1 MTARTRT
8 TALAALLGTLAT
20 IALAIP
26 PADAADTP
34 ATADLV
40 GEWQGT
46 LAVGDA
52 RLRLV
57 VHLQES
63 DDGTLEATLD
73 SPDQGATGIPVE
85 RVTVDGAAIT
95 LDVTA
100 IRAVYAGILTADRNV
115 IEGEWR
121 QSGMTLPLTVAR
133 VEE

>member
-26 PADAADTP
+26 PADAADSP
-34 ATADLV
+34 AKPDLV

-63 DDGTLEATLD
+63 DDGTLGATLD

-85 RVTVDGAAIT
+85 RVTSARRRVGEHAREAALWTAPAT
-95 LDVTA
+95 LA
-100 IRAVYAGILTADRNV
+100 
-115 IEGEWR
+115 
-121 QSGMTLPLTVAR
+121 QSVAR
-133 VEE
+133 AALQ

>member
-1 MTARTRT
+1 MTARIRS

-20 IALAIP
+20 IAPAIP

-34 ATADLV
+34 AQADLV
-40 GEWQGT
+40 GQWQGT

-52 RLRLV
+52 RLRLIF
-57 VHLQES
+57 HLQES

-100 IRAVYAGILTADRNV
+100 IRAVYAGNLTADRNA

-121 QSGMTLPLTVAR
+121 QSGMTLPLTVTR
-133 VEE
+133 LEE